1 MPNQIMVQNKN
12 SDWRQN
18 SYQNHFFFCY
28 KKPIYPEKLNVSQA
42 FFFFKNHV
50 TFNHILP

>member
-18 SYQNHFFFCY
+18 SYQNHFFFFFCY
-28 KKPIYPEKLNVSQA
+28 KKPTYPEKLSVSQA
-42 FFFFKNHV
+42 FYDIIAAI
-50 TFNHILP
+50 T